1 MKELGQSLALDKYSI
16 KQAYKRQTNKQTKG
30 QITPYE
36 LLDLEWFGKWYRM
49 ILFGFKITIDFVIV
63 TAGMKL
69 KDTWSLEEKLW
80 QT

>member
-36 LLDLEWFGKWYRM
+36 LLDLE
-49 ILFGFKITIDFVIV
+49 
-63 TAGMKL
+63 
-69 KDTWSLEEKLW
+69 
-80 QT
+80 